1 MSVKHKKARKYGLKR
16 EQIIFIVVLL
26 AYPVLHFLVNW
37 LYINLRTIIL
47 SFTRYNIFA
56 GEFQIPGN
64 IFYNYKMWIDRIL
77 NEERYR
83 MILVNS
89 FIYFPV
95 TCFVTLPLSIICSY
109 FLYRKVPGHALYKVI
124 FFLPS
129 ILPVVVLTMAF
140 RFGFDTYGYVNAIL
154 EGLGF
159 ENLPVWFGSDKLTPF
174 MIFFY
179 CVWAGIG
186 YNVVLLSGAMARVPN
201 EVIEYGRLEGIGMWR
216 EMLQIVVPMIWPTIV
231 TLFTVGMNTV
241 LTIYLQAYF
250 LMDSS
255 TKGEF
260 NTGTIGLYIFGNY
273 SNEMQIPQLSSF
285 GLLCSAIYVPIIFL
299 ARFIMNKFFA
309 EVDY

>member
-1 MSVKHKKARKYGLKR
+1 MKPKTKKRNRYGLKK
-16 EQIIFIVVLL
+16 EQIVFIVVLL
-26 AYPVLHFLVNW
+26 AYPVLHFLINW
-37 LYINLRTIIL
+37 LYINFRTIAL

-56 GEFQIPGN
+56 GEFQIPGD
-64 IFYNYKMWIDRIL
+64 IFYNYKMWISRIL
-77 NEERYR
+77 HEERYR

-89 FIYFPV
+89 FLYFPV
-95 TCFVTLPLSIICSY
+95 TNFITLPLSVICSY
-109 FLYRKVPGHALYKVI
+109 FLYLKVPGHAIYKVI

-140 RFGFDTYGYVNAIL
+140 RFGFDTYGYVNTIL
-154 EGLGF
+154 GWLGVS
-159 ENLPVWFGSDKLTPF
+159 NPPVWFGSDHVTPF

-186 YNVVLLSGAMARVPN
+186 YNVVLLSGAMGRVSA
-201 EVIEYGRLEGIGMWR
+201 EVIEYGRLEGVGMWR
-216 EMLQIVVPMIWPTIV
+216 EMTQIIIPMIWPTIV

-260 NTGTIGLYIFGNY
+260 NTGTIALYIFGNY
-273 SNEMQIPQLSSF
+273 SNETQIPQLSSF
-285 GLLCSAIYVPIIFL
+285 GLLCSLIYVPIIFI
-299 ARFIMNKFFA
+299 ARRIMNKFFT

>member
-1 MSVKHKKARKYGLKR
+1 MNDEKKKARKYGLKR
-16 EQIIFIVVLL
+16 EQVIFIIVML

-37 LYINLRTIIL
+37 LYINLKTITL
-47 SFTRYNIFA
+47 SFTRYNILA

-64 IFYNYKMWIDRIL
+64 IFYNYKMWIDRII
-77 NEERYR
+77 NEEKYR

-95 TCFVTLPLSIICSY
+95 TCFITLPLSVICSY
-109 FLYRKVPGHALYKVI
+109 FLYRKVPGHGIYKVI

-140 RFGFDTYGYVNAIL
+140 RFAFDTYGYINAIL
-154 EGLGF
+154 KNIGF
-159 ENLPVWFGSDKLTPF
+159 ASPPSWFGTEGLTPF

-186 YNVVLLSGAMARVPN
+186 YNVVLLSGAMARVPT

-216 EMLQIVVPMIWPTIV
+216 EMFEIVVPMIWPTIV

-250 LMDSS
+250 LMGAT

-260 NTGTIGLYIFGNY
+260 HTGTIALYIFGNY

-285 GLLCSAIYVPIIFL
+285 GLLCSLIYVPIIFL

>member
-1 MSVKHKKARKYGLKR
+1 MNDEKKKARKYGLKR
-16 EQIIFIVVLL
+16 EQVIFIIVML

-37 LYINLRTIIL
+37 LYINLKTITL
-47 SFTRYNIFA
+47 SFTRYNILA

-64 IFYNYKMWIDRIL
+64 IFYNYKMWIDRII
-77 NEERYR
+77 NEEKYR

-95 TCFVTLPLSIICSY
+95 TCFITLPLSVICSY
-109 FLYRKVPGHALYKVI
+109 FLYRKVPGHSIYKVI

-140 RFGFDTYGYVNAIL
+140 RFAFDTYGYVNAIL
-154 EGLGF
+154 KNIGF
-159 ENLPVWFGSDKLTPF
+159 VSPPSWFGTEGLTPF

-186 YNVVLLSGAMARVPN
+186 YNVVLLSGAMARVPT

-216 EMLQIVVPMIWPTIV
+216 EMFEIVVPMIWPTIV

-250 LMDSS
+250 LMGAT

-260 NTGTIGLYIFGNY
+260 HTGTIALYIFGNY

-285 GLLCSAIYVPIIFL
+285 GLLCSLIYVPIIFL